1 MHIPPW
7 LALINWVCMEEYTG
21 IYVRIYEVFW
31 LPLWEKTWSM
41 YMYDDTFGEVPEL
54 PTATL
59 RDAGSIPACDVVGCE
74 KKITY

>member
-1 MHIPPW
+1 
-7 LALINWVCMEEYTG
+7 MEEYTG

-41 YMYDDTFGEVPEL
+41 CMYDDTFGEVPEQ

-59 RDAGSIPACDVVGCE
+59 RDAGSIPAWNKYFYGFHLAAKDVVGCE